1 VSNVSTDVIVI
12 GAGVAGLVCAGELT
26 RAGLEVEVLETSDG
40 IGGRIRTDVVDGF
53 RCDRGF
59 QLLNPA
65 YPAARELLDLDALD
79 LRRFGAGVGVA
90 AHGHLR
96 VLADPRR
103 SPTLLPATLR
113 SGYLRP
119 GELLR
124 LARWAAPAIG
134 PLRTGGPDTGLRE
147 SLDASGASGR
157 LRSDVLEQFLAGVL
171 ADDSGATSTRFVH
184 LLVRSFLRGT
194 PGVPAAGMQAIP
206 AQLAGHLRAPVRTS
220 SPVGRIRARNGV
232 EVDTPEGSMRAP
244 AVVVAT
250 DPVGAGRLTGTPTP
264 AMKGLSTYWYDA
276 PAAPT
281 ELDLVLLDGRGRA
294 PGPVVNAAVMTN
306 PAPSY
311 APAGRHLVQATT
323 LLRRGQQ
330 PSVDEESAVRGQL
343 EQMLA
348 VSTGDWRLVVV
359 HHVRDA
365 LPEQL
370 PPLDP
375 RRPVDLGEGLFVAG
389 DHRDTASTQGALVS
403 GRRAARAVAR
413 RLALGPV

>member
-1 VSNVSTDVIVI
+1 
-12 GAGVAGLVCAGELT
+12 
-26 RAGLEVEVLETSDG
+26 
-40 IGGRIRTDVVDGF
+40 
-53 RCDRGF
+53 
-59 QLLNPA
+59 
-65 YPAARELLDLDALD
+65 
-79 LRRFGAGVGVA
+79 
-90 AHGHLR
+90 
-96 VLADPRR
+96 
-103 SPTLLPATLR
+103 
-113 SGYLRP
+113 
-119 GELLR
+119 
-124 LARWAAPAIG
+124 
-134 PLRTGGPDTGLRE
+134 
-147 SLDASGASGR
+147 
-157 LRSDVLEQFLAGVL
+157 
-171 ADDSGATSTRFVH
+171 
-184 LLVRSFLRGT
+184 
-194 PGVPAAGMQAIP
+194 
-206 AQLAGHLRAPVRTS
+206 
-220 SPVGRIRARNGV
+220 
-232 EVDTPEGSMRAP
+232 
-244 AVVVAT
+244 
-250 DPVGAGRLTGTPTP
+250 
-264 AMKGLSTYWYDA
+264 MKGLSTYWYDA